1 MIREKSKY
9 FLFVLLCGFLS
20 ILLIQAPASAG
31 ERISKEMVLK
41 HIIGL
46 TWIGT
51 TSGGSQYIAK
61 LNKDGTLEVEVPN
74 SGAFSGGTW
83 KVDDQGY
90 MCQEYD
96 AGWNHRCTRYE
107 YIDKLPGIVGYTK
120 EGGVKSYMEKS
131 EHGNSFFE
139 RRVLGKLSANEKS
152 PETIETPRQQ
162 EVVPKPKLIE
172 GTSRIDEP
180 EGTGGL
186 ASITDRLNALK
197 KLEDAGLIT
206 KEEAAA
212 KRQEILK
219 KL

>member
-1 MIREKSKY
+1 MSVMIREKSKF
-9 FLFVLLCGFLS
+9 FLSVFLCGLLS

-31 ERISKEMVLK
+31 ERIPKEMVLK
-41 HIIGL
+41 HVIGL

-61 LNKDGTLEVEVPN
+61 LNKDGTLEVELSN
-74 SGAFSGGTW
+74 SGAHSEGTW

-96 AGWNHRCTRYE
+96 AGWDLRCTRYE

-120 EGGVKSYMEKS
+120 EGGAKSYIEKS

-139 RRVLGKLSANEKS
+139 RRVLGKLRQSEKQPAMTEAPKPEKS
-152 PETIETPRQQ
+152 GQKTPDTDRPA
-162 EVVPKPKLIE
+162 ESGSE
-172 GTSRIDEP
+172 N
-180 EGTGGL
+180 
-186 ASITDRLNALK
+186 SITDRLKALK
-197 KLEDAGLIT
+197 KLEDAGLIS

-212 KRQEILK
+212 KRKEIMKNL
-219 KL
+219 